1 VYGSEATPFRLD
13 ARRSAIAQLGGMR
26 APIRIDPPNVVRPRP
41 AGGSEIGFWNI
52 EGSSAYAVVS
62 GSLTVTIEGKP
73 VVRSGTLAYTFG
85 KREGAWKIEA
95 KIWGRTS

>member
-1 VYGSEATPFRLD
+1 
-13 ARRSAIAQLGGMR
+13 
-26 APIRIDPPNVVRPRP
+26 
-41 AGGSEIGFWNI
+41 
-52 EGSSAYAVVS
+52 
-62 GSLTVTIEGKP
+62 VTIEGKP